1 MHHEAH
7 ITKMNQMHALKDRES
22 VQEWHLFY
30 NKQEYQKKIFRA
42 SDLQP
47 GLIQSKLGLSTDQE
61 PETGTDLA
69 NQASPVGK
77 VT

>member
-1 MHHEAH
+1 
-7 ITKMNQMHALKDRES
+7 MNQMHALKDPES
-22 VQEWHLFY
+22 VQERHLFY
-30 NKQEYQKKIFRA
+30 NKQEYQKIFRA

-47 GLIQSKLGLSTDQE
+47 GLIRSKLGLSMDQE
-61 PETGTDLA
+61 TGKDLA

>member
-7 ITKMNQMHALKDRES
+7 ITKMNQMHALKDPES
-22 VQEWHLFY
+22 VQERHLFY

-47 GLIQSKLGLSTDQE
+47 GLIRSKLGLSMDQE
-61 PETGTDLA
+61 TGKDLA

>member
-7 ITKMNQMHALKDRES
+7 ITKMNQMHALKDPES

-42 SDLQP
+42 RDLQP
-47 GLIQSKLGLSTDQE
+47 GLIRSKVGLSMDQE
-61 PETGTDLA
+61 TGKDLA